1 MKSWLLTRH
10 RWKKNKRLV
19 EDGLVARSIKQLP
32 VSSDN
37 PIIKKA
43 LFLEGFFNKDYLIN
57 VYS

>member
-1 MKSWLLTRH
+1 
-10 RWKKNKRLV
+10 V